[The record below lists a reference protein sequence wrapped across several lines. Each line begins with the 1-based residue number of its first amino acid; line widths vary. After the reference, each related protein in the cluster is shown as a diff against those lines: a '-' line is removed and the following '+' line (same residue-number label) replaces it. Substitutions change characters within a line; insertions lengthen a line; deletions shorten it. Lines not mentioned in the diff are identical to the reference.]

1 MEDRRG
7 FSVKRG
13 EGVCA
18 KGRRVEGRSN
28 PAVGHEER

>member
-7 FSVKRG
+7 FSVKRR

-18 KGRRVEGRSN
+18 KGQRVEGRSN
-28 PAVGHEER
+28 LATS

>member
-18 KGRRVEGRSN
+18 KGQRVESRSN
-28 PAVGHEER
+28 PAVRHGGR